1 MRGRG
6 FWITL
11 SGALII
17 LAGVL
22 LLVNSLGYARIDVGL
37 VIGSLIGIGV
47 ITGGLFIIWS
57 YWRRRPE
64 VTGLERRPE
73 RVMRRERFL
82 GDMRIGRQEWELE
95 DMELESWIGDLRL
108 DLTQAHIG
116 EGERAI
122 GLFSL
127 IGDVDIFVPRSLPVA
142 VEVSNVIGKISLPGK
157 KADGFFRWLSFTS
170 TDYSLAQGR
179 ARIRVRS
186 IIGDVNVISVG

>member
-57 YWRRRPE
+57 YWR
-64 VTGLERRPE
+64 G
-73 RVMRRERFL
+73 
-82 GDMRIGRQEWELE
+82 
-95 DMELESWIGDLRL
+95 
-108 DLTQAHIG
+108 
-116 EGERAI
+116 
-122 GLFSL
+122 
-127 IGDVDIFVPRSLPVA
+127 VA
-142 VEVSNVIGKISLPGK
+142 LK
-157 KADGFFRWLSFTS
+157 
-170 TDYSLAQGR
+170 
-179 ARIRVRS
+179 
-186 IIGDVNVISVG
+186 